1 MGIDRRVRGGRA
13 VLLLLVWAAVL
24 ALAWAI
30 VDLPRQA
37 PGLGGAVA
45 ERLGQSG
52 VTSPVTAVLL
62 NFRGYDTLLEVVVLL
77 LAVLGIWSQGV
88 EEIGLAHSPG
98 GQMLPAL
105 TRLLLPV
112 MILAAGYLLW
122 LGSHAAGGAFQAGGV
137 LAAGGILL
145 LLAGRRPRR
154 IWCGWPLRLALCAGF
169 MVFFAVAL
177 GCVVAGGT
185 LLEYP
190 RQWAGGLILLIEST
204 LTLSIAVIL
213 IALFAGGRPAV
224 KGTQAGNS
232 QAEPREEKP

>member
-1 MGIDRRVRGGRA
+1 MGNDGHSPFLQG
-13 VLLLLVWAAVL
+13 VLLLLVGAA
-24 ALAWAI
+24 ALGVAWAI

-37 PGLGGAVA
+37 PGLGDAVA

-77 LAVLGIWSQGV
+77 LAVLGVWSLGG
-88 EEIGLAHSPG
+88 EEIGLAHAPG

-122 LGSHAAGGAFQAGGV
+122 LGSHAAGGAFQAGAV

-145 LLAGRRPRR
+145 LLAGRRPKPA
-154 IWCGWPLRLALCAGF
+154 WCGWPLRWALCGGF
-169 MVFFAVAL
+169 VVFCGVAL
-177 GCVVAGGT
+177 GCIAAGGA

-190 RQWAGGLILLIEST
+190 QRWAGGLILLIETT

-213 IALFAGGRPAV
+213 IALFAGGRPEAGSP
-224 KGTQAGNS
+224 KGEDRG
-232 QAEPREEKP
+232 RKP